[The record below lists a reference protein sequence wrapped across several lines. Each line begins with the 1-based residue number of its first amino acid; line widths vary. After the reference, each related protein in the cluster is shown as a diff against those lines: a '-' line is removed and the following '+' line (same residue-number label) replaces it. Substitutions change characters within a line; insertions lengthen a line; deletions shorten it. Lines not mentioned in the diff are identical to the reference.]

1 MKSLKIPV
9 LLGLVLGFAA
19 PITYSQNADNMV
31 AKPLTRAQVIMER
44 NEFMR
49 THKYDSNQE
58 TWVLKPGFEPPDS
71 MKTRAQVRAERDEFM
86 KNNRYDTTSERWL
99 PLKGEPKSALTRE
112 QVKAEAAAFVRT
124 HVWDSTTESWVE
136 KKLPVA
142 KK

>member
-1 MKSLKIPV
+1 MKSLKIPL
-9 LLGLVLGFAA
+9 LLGLVLGCTA
-19 PITYSQNADNMV
+19 PVANAQSADN
-31 AKPLTRAQVIMER
+31 ATGTSLTRAQVVMER

-49 THKYDSNQE
+49 THKYDSNHE

-112 QVKAEAAAFVRT
+112 QVKAETAAFVRT